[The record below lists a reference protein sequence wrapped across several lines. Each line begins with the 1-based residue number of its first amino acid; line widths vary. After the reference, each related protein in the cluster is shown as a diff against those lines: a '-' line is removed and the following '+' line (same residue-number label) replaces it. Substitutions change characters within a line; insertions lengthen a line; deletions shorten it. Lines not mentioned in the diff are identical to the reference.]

1 MDLTPRRVIAMTRA
15 GLERDVLESATP
27 WLCASCYE
35 CQVRCPREIKV
46 TDVMYALK
54 RRAIEKGMHPKRFP
68 IPILAKAFYRMV
80 ASRGRNAESWL
91 VVELMLRTN
100 PLGLLKMGPVGL
112 KLIKSGRMVF
122 SRDQIDHPDQIQTM
136 LDAVKES

>member
-1 MDLTPRRVIAMTRA
+1 MTRA

-54 RRAIEKGMHPKRFP
+54 RRAIEKGLYPKRFP
-68 IPILAKAFYRMV
+68 IPVLARAFYNMV
-80 ASRGRNAESWL
+80 ATRGRNAESWL

-100 PLGLLKMGPVGL
+100 PLGLLKMAPLGL
-112 KLIKSGRMVF
+112 KLMKTGRMVF
-122 SRDQIDHPDQIQTM
+122 GREHIDHPDEIKTM
-136 LDAVKES
+136 LDGMKES